1 MAHHASSSEDAITGI
16 NMTPLVDITLVLLI
30 IFMVTAKL
38 IAGQSVPLD
47 LPKAATA
54 GVTQTVLTVE
64 IDERGHVSANGQAVA
79 DRAALEQ
86 KAKVALGDDPAL
98 RALISASARASHGTV
113 LQVMDSLRKV
123 GLSKIAFAADKAEP
137 ALTFGDATP

>member
-1 MAHHASSSEDAITGI
+1 MAHSAQSDDAITGI
-16 NMTPLVDITLVLLI
+16 NVTPLVDITLVLLI

-38 IAGQSVPLD
+38 IAGQGVPLD

-64 IDERGHVSANGQAVA
+64 IGDHGNVSVNGQSVE
-79 DRAALEQ
+79 DRLALEQ
-86 KAKVALGDDPAL
+86 KAKSALGDDPAL
-98 RALISASARASHGTV
+98 RALISASVRASHGTV

-123 GLSKIAFAADKAEP
+123 GLTKIAFAADKAEP
-137 ALTFGDATP
+137 ALKFGETTP

>member
-1 MAHHASSSEDAITGI
+1 MAHSAQSDDAITGI
-16 NMTPLVDITLVLLI
+16 NVTPLVDITLVLLI

-38 IAGQSVPLD
+38 IAGQGVPLD

-64 IDERGHVSANGQAVA
+64 IGDHGNVSINGQSVA
-79 DRAALEQ
+79 DRPSLEQ
-86 KAKVALGDDPAL
+86 KAKAALGDDPAL

-123 GLSKIAFAADKAEP
+123 GLTKIAFAADKAEP
-137 ALTFGDATP
+137 ALKFGEMTP

>member
-1 MAHHASSSEDAITGI
+1 MAHATQSDDAITGI
-16 NMTPLVDITLVLLI
+16 NVTPLVDITLVLLI

-38 IAGQSVPLD
+38 IAGQGVPLD

-54 GVTQTVLTVE
+54 GVTQTILTVE
-64 IDERGHVSANGQAVA
+64 IDDHGNVSANGQPVA
-79 DRAALEQ
+79 DRLALEQ
-86 KAKVALGDDPAL
+86 KARSTLADDPSL

-123 GLSKIAFAADKAEP
+123 GLTKIAFAADKAEP
-137 ALTFGDATP
+137 ALKFGVTSP

>member
-1 MAHHASSSEDAITGI
+1 MAHASSSSDESITGI
-16 NMTPLVDITLVLLI
+16 NVTPLVDITLVLLI

-64 IDERGHVSANGQAVA
+64 IDDRGHVSANGQPVA
-79 DRAALEQ
+79 DRLALEQ
-86 KAKVALGDDPAL
+86 KAKGALNDDPAL
-98 RALISASARASHGTV
+98 RALISASARSSHGTV

-137 ALTFGDATP
+137 SLQFGEATP

>member
-1 MAHHASSSEDAITGI
+1 MAHASSSSDESITGI
-16 NMTPLVDITLVLLI
+16 NVTPLVDITLVLLI

-54 GVTQTVLTVE
+54 GVTQTLLTVE
-64 IDERGHVSANGQAVA
+64 IDDRGHVSANGQPVA
-79 DRAALEQ
+79 DRLALEQ
-86 KAKVALGDDPAL
+86 KAKSALGDDPAL

-123 GLSKIAFAADKAEP
+123 GLTKIAFAADKAEP
-137 ALTFGDATP
+137 SLQFGEAAP